1 MYEEADS
8 TKLRKKKEEK
18 KGKVLLRYH
27 RQTKFPYNYHFFLL
41 FCVCGWFIFF
51 GGVGDWQSVKLMD
64 SQSSGSYTIMFIC
77 KRNKKKLR
85 TDTTTY

>member
-41 FCVCGWFIFF
+41 FCVCGWFIF
-51 GGVGDWQSVKLMD
+51 L
-64 SQSSGSYTIMFIC
+64 GSRGLAKCETNGFS
-77 KRNKKKLR
+77 KLR
-85 TDTTTY
+85 ELYNNVYLQKE

>member
-8 TKLRKKKEEK
+8 TKLRKK
-18 KGKVLLRYH
+18 GKVLLDITGKQNFR
-27 RQTKFPYNYHFFLL
+27 TVTTSFFFFVCADGL
-41 FCVCGWFIFF
+41 FFW
-51 GGVGDWQSVKLMD
+51 GVGDWQSVKLMD
-64 SQSSGSYTIMFIC
+64 SQSSGSNTIMFIC